1 MRLSPNLDPP
11 APLTFLPLHLLRYSL
26 PPMFELDA
34 MNELMGGV
42 RVIIATLSMLSSHN
56 LMVNSFFTTFP
67 MGALLVDE
75 ASQIR
80 LDELRHIFNRFR
92 KTLDCV
98 AFFGDERQREPR
110 TLIPEK
116 IWILRV
122 PFSSSFR
129 SRAIQLGPS
138 PANPIRLPTPAPQ
151 GRRVLPE
158 HRVSVH
164 PALFTRRAQLT
175 APP

>member
-1 MRLSPNLDPP
+1 ML
-11 APLTFLPLHLLRYSL
+11 
-26 PPMFELDA
+26 ELDA
-34 MNELMGGV
+34 INELMGGV

-80 LDELRHIFNRFR
+80 LDELPHIFNRFR
-92 KTLDCV
+92 KTLDRV

-116 IWILRV
+116 TELNDGFFV
-122 PFSSSFR
+122 C
-129 SRAIQLGPS
+129 PS
-138 PANPIRLPTPAPQ
+138 PPLFAVAPYNSAQVPQIQSVFQLPHLKADAFFLNTECPSTLHSSPAVP
-151 GRRVLPE
+151 
-158 HRVSVH
+158 S
-164 PALFTRRAQLT
+164 
-175 APP
+175 